1 MKNVQN
7 DLKVFEFGQ
16 AAVLPSFEEKITN
29 KPYILY
35 GPHNDMPQRNI
46 DMFNYS
52 SVNRACLKAVI
63 NGIVG
68 KDMLING
75 EEAYTLVNSKETL
88 YDLWKKVSTDFA
100 IHGGFAINTV
110 KRRDGEGLA
119 SLYHMDFSKI
129 RSGKVNEFDY
139 VKDYYYSSDW
149 LHANKYKPVEIP
161 AFDMNDDS
169 DSQVYYSF
177 PYQPNQKYYP
187 IPSYIAGA
195 VPIQIDIEVMNF
207 ELNNIQNSYTPSM
220 FISLNNGVPGVE
232 EREEIYRNLEEKY
245 SSTNNAGKLF
255 LNFSDSKENEPTISP
270 ITPNNAPDLFNNLNE
285 IVQTKILQSHGI
297 TRPDLLS
304 IKTAGSLGDRNEI
317 ILGYAHFI
325 NATIKPLQSYLVREF
340 EKLLFFMT
348 GEVQKIEIVQNEL
361 VDAEENIEEGIDNIT
376 KELVNNE

>member
-1 MKNVQN
+1 MKQQ

-16 AAVLPSFEEKITN
+16 AAILPNFEEKITN

-46 DMFNYS
+46 DMYNFS
-52 SVNRACLKAVI
+52 SVNRACIKAVV
-63 NGIVG
+63 NGVIG
-68 KDMLING
+68 KDLLING
-75 EEAYTLVNSKETL
+75 EEGYTLVNSKETL
-88 YDLWKKVSTDFA
+88 YDLYKKVATDFV

-110 KRRDGEGLA
+110 KRRDGEGVA

-129 RSGKVNEFDY
+129 RSGKVNEFDH
-139 VKDYYYSSDW
+139 VKEYYYSADW
-149 LHANKYKPVEIP
+149 TKVNKYKPIEIP
-161 AFDMNDDS
+161 AFDMDS
-169 DSQVYYSF
+169 DGDSQVYYSF

-195 VPIQIDIEVMNF
+195 VPIQIDIEIMNF
-207 ELNNIQNSYTPSM
+207 ELNNIQNSYYPSL
-220 FISLNNGVPGVE
+220 FISLNNGIPGVE

-245 SSTNNAGKLF
+245 SSSNNAGKMF
-255 LNFSDSKENEPTISP
+255 LNFSENKENEPTIETIS
-270 ITPNNAPDLFNNLNE
+270 PNNSPDLFNSVNE

-317 ILGYAHFI
+317 ILGYAHFL
-325 NATIKPLQSYLVREF
+325 NTTVKPMQNYLIREF

-348 GEVQKIEIVQNEL
+348 GEVQRISIVQNEL
-361 VDAEENIEEGIDNIT
+361 MDAEENIEEAIDKAT
-376 KELVNNE
+376 KELVDNE